1 MYSDG
6 LPLNKKLS
14 NKEISNFLQIS
25 SKTYSNNK
33 EKYLQE
39 LQEYYICDIVKRKTE
54 TGIEKYDVIAR
65 KRILFHDYIKQT
77 KYKREVTEKY
87 LEEHIPDGE
96 VFVMKEY
103 ANEVYCGV
111 WVKDQNMKNIKFDQA
126 YYICNSWKRKNFG
139 SGRKGKWFIGEHGTS
154 EKVWF
159 KNYPEEHR
167 KEPLTEEEQKQ
178 FGKLWAAF
186 FTEKMTE
193 SFALSLATELES
205 EKEGDVLPEEINAEI
220 VRMIKDI
227 YNSKDALTVKRAAAK
242 LFNCESVSL
251 GTVIFRSAF

>member
-1 MYSDG
+1 MYN
-6 LPLNKKLS
+6 LPLNKNLK
-14 NKEISNFLQIS
+14 
-25 SKTYSNNK
+25 YSDLAKFFGVTAQTIRNNR
-33 EKYLQE
+33 EKYLEE
-39 LQEYYICDIVKRKTE
+39 LQEYYDCSITSYIASDGTKRFK
-54 TGIEKYDVIAR
+54 IIA
-65 KRILFHDYIKQT
+65 KERILFHDYIKQT

-96 VFVMKEY
+96 VLVMKEY

-139 SGRKGKWFIGEHGTS
+139 SGRKGKWFVGEHGTS

-193 SFALSLATELES
+193 ELAFSLATELES
-205 EKEGDVLPEEINAEI
+205 EKEGDIPPEIINKEII
-220 VRMIKDI
+220 KMIKDI
-227 YNSKDALTVKRAAAK
+227 YNSKDALSVKRVAAK

-251 GTVIFRSAF
+251 GTIIFRSAF